1 MIGTLSIIAV
11 NTQMFSIVVS
21 LSVGWSPSFLRYL
34 GWMEIFAFQIDGV
47 TASSCY
53 VGNEGMSPN
62 YLPGLMMPVA
72 ITGMMLS
79 LWGISQLLAR
89 VAPRFAPMKMD
100 QSINALGMVL
110 MSMYIAVCKA
120 VFNLFECRTNPSAPD
135 TLRSH
140 DGFLCFGDDVM
151 DMMPAAVLGALLYIV
166 AFGALYLW
174 VIARAPAAYQNDAA
188 FRLRTDF
195 LLRRWHPE
203 SWFWGIFFLMRNLA
217 CSLVP
222 SITTDGSQQI
232 MLMYVLVLPMF
243 VAQVRAW
250 PWRDELANQHDL
262 IMVASLLI
270 TLVIALAL
278 QVPTES
284 SDSWTHLLEVL
295 STLTFLSALI
305 ICLGI
310 LFNFLMKQYKMER
323 FQKSKLG
330 GNDGST
336 SSLTLPNLMTSQ
348 AAGKESSMKSGP
360 RDSQNGKSWSSSRG
374 LESLDD
380 KVLDIYK
387 TLSALNLRQNADE
400 SSLLELVKQM
410 GNELPTADL
419 KKLQW
424 GMGVVGY
431 HVLGDLTKRPSGISM
446 APASTRSVSVVLPS
460 PRPTEYL
467 DTAAVTV

>member
-1 MIGTLSIIAV
+1 
-11 NTQMFSIVVS
+11 
-21 LSVGWSPSFLRYL
+21 
-34 GWMEIFAFQIDGV
+34 
-47 TASSCY
+47 
-53 VGNEGMSPN
+53 
-62 YLPGLMMPVA
+62 
-72 ITGMMLS
+72 
-79 LWGISQLLAR
+79 
-89 VAPRFAPMKMD
+89 
-100 QSINALGMVL
+100 
-110 MSMYIAVCKA
+110 
-120 VFNLFECRTNPSAPD
+120 
-135 TLRSH
+135 
-140 DGFLCFGDDVM
+140 
-151 DMMPAAVLGALLYIV
+151 
-166 AFGALYLW
+166 
-174 VIARAPAAYQNDAA
+174 
-188 FRLRTDF
+188 
-195 LLRRWHPE
+195 
-203 SWFWGIFFLMRNLA
+203 MRNLA

-222 SITTDGSQQI
+222 SLTTDGSQQI

-243 VAQVRAW
+243 IAQVRAW

-284 SDSWTHLLEVL
+284 SDSWTHFLEVL

-310 LFNFLMKQYKMER
+310 LLNFLMKEYKVER

-330 GNDGST
+330 GGEGST
-336 SSLTLPNLMTSQ
+336 SSLTLPTLMTSQ
-348 AAGKESSMKSGP
+348 TAGKDGSMTTGP
-360 RDSQNGKSWSSSRG
+360 GDSQNAKSWSLGRTSRG

-387 TLSALNLRQNADE
+387 TLSALNSRQNADE

-431 HVLGDLTKRPSGISM
+431 HVLGDLTKRPSGISL

-460 PRPTEYL
+460 PRPTEDL
-467 DTAAVTV
+467 DNAAVTV